1 MGSLPHHRVGQDF
14 EPTTK
19 RCQQIIPQ
27 ALVHAGGVCSSALHS
42 SQLLAPRGNT
52 NLISQTDVPKHEQ
65 QIFHASNPPQGD
77 QQSRWGSWSQH
88 QPWGEQA
95 VRSCETQ
102 MLLLIITPL
111 YWGAVLETI
120 STRAFP
126 YMDRAGWS
134 WVPVR
139 LLQMGM
145 SRAGDGFA
153 LDSFQRC

>member
-1 MGSLPHHRVGQDF
+1 MPTNHPSSLGPCG
-14 EPTTK
+14 E
-19 RCQQIIPQ
+19 
-27 ALVHAGGVCSSALHS
+27 VCSSPLHS
-42 SQLLAPRGNT
+42 SQLLAPSGNA
-52 NLISQTDVPKHEQ
+52 NLIPQTDVPKHEQ

-77 QQSRWGSWSQH
+77 QQSRWGSWTQH

-111 YWGAVLETI
+111 YWGAVLDTI

-134 WVPVR
+134 WSLFSFSRWECHVLGMALPWTAFR
-139 LLQMGM
+139 DAELRALLHIN
-145 SRAGDGFA
+145 SHAGLGKMF
-153 LDSFQRC
+153 

>member
-1 MGSLPHHRVGQDF
+1 MPTNHPSSLGPYR
-14 EPTTK
+14 E
-19 RCQQIIPQ
+19 
-27 ALVHAGGVCSSALHS
+27 VCSSPLHS
-42 SQLLAPRGNT
+42 SQLLALRGNA

-77 QQSRWGSWSQH
+77 QQSRWGSWTQH
-88 QPWGEQA
+88 QPWGRQA

-111 YWGAVLETI
+111 SWGAVLDTI
-120 STRAFP
+120 STRDFP
-126 YMDRAGWS
+126 YMDCAGWS
-134 WVPVR
+134 WVPVL

-145 SRAGDGFA
+145 PRAGDGFA